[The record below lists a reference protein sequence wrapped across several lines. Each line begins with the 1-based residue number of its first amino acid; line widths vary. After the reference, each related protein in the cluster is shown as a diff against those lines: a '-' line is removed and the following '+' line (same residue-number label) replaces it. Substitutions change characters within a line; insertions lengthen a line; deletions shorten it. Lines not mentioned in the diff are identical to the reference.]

1 MAGGRGGGEPF
12 LVKVKMAGRK
22 KDILGI
28 IRMASRRGCETLFG
42 KIRMTVRRGG

>member
-22 KDILGI
+22 KDILGL
-28 IRMASRRGCETLFG
+28 IRMARCETLFG
-42 KIRMTVRRGG
+42 KIRMTGRRGG